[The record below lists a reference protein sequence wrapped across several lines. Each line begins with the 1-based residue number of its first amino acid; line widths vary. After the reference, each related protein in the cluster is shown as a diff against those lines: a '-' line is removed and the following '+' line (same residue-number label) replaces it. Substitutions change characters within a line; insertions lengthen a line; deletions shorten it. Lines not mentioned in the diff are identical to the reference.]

1 MVSRIFITISLIAFM
16 LTSCS
21 APSAPT
27 VGEDKDFASAC
38 DKANNGKRIALVG
51 YLRLPDSFTGDQ
63 SVVLR
68 LYETNDYSGK
78 PIGVQTEFG
87 SQVNQAAPI
96 TDQYSDS
103 DLKVHIANGQLA
115 QFGTRVKV
123 SGSVYFPAVTQ
134 EFVCS
139 LENPLVEL
147 AP

>member
-1 MVSRIFITISLIAFM
+1 MLTRIFVTISLIAFI
-16 LTSCS
+16 LTACS
-21 APSAPT
+21 KPSAPT
-27 VGEDKDFASAC
+27 VGVDKDFASAC
-38 DKANNGKRIALVG
+38 DKANDGKRIALIG
-51 YLRLPDSFTGDQ
+51 YLRLPDLFTGDQ

-68 LYETNDYSGK
+68 LYETNDFSSK

-87 SQVNQAAPI
+87 SQANQADPI

-103 DLKVHIANGQLA
+103 DLKVHLANGQVA

-123 SGSVYFPAVTQ
+123 SGSVYFPVVAQ
-134 EFVCS
+134 EFDCS

>member
-1 MVSRIFITISLIAFM
+1 MLSRLFVVISLIAFM
-16 LTSCS
+16 LTACS
-21 APSAPT
+21 KPSAPT
-27 VGEDKDFASAC
+27 VGVDKDFASAC
-38 DKANNGKRIALVG
+38 DKANDGKRIALTG

-68 LYETNDYSGK
+68 LYETNDFSGK

-87 SQVNQAAPI
+87 SLANQAEPI
-96 TDQYSDS
+96 TDQYSDG
-103 DLKVHIANGQLA
+103 DLKVHLGNGQVA

-123 SGSVYFPAVTQ
+123 SGSVYFPAVAQ
-134 EFVCS
+134 EFDCS